1 MLKEEILYSIL
12 DIDCHCN
19 ETGIDVLKDIY
30 HSYRKLEL
38 LQEYSFISDTI
49 DLYQESVGKSN
60 DRSPIMKIL
69 MFIPDILIKVFE
81 FIKSKFNK
89 LFHKKTQKQVEEKMK
104 ETLSSAV
111 DELTSQSNQSEDHL
125 TNNTKVGK
133 KLSSAGFVIAPIAGT
148 AIAAGTI
155 YGIYRKNKSNHNT
168 NIQSNNNDQ
177 QTSSMKNSSKSQ
189 YTTDTPI
196 AEIRLEQ
203 KNVEIEYYCNTKSYI
218 NILVR
223 IRSIFMGYS
232 SIFLWNE
239 INDNR
244 MPYIKK
250 ELISDCNLL
259 IDKINNDVLSNI
271 DTKKESFE
279 EISKNMTIINKT
291 IDEIKK
297 ERKEFKEHMS
307 TFENDGL
314 ENVIEKIKELSSI
327 TEKLVNHINE
337 KLSAVTDLG
346 QTLVSYVHE
355 DEDFHIEKKEQIDSK
370 ENDNSS
376 NEEADIPIVKQH
388 DIPTREEMD
397 NQGIQLPVFT
407 KTEFI
412 EKITST
418 LTHLIDKMPS
428 ESKISRNIMNSLK
441 RINRTIDRYED
452 IDLISVAALRNIFD
466 QFMFV
471 MHGFTY
477 HGSISVIED
486 RRKYIMSDEEY
497 SSFIKEFGA
506 LIIPPYSKINEKLD
520 KRDAA
525 LDTDYPYEILDSM
538 GLSLH
543 YNIDYDYIVLEILS
557 YAWGFKIEN
566 EIDTFYEPGVIKT
579 KAVKKQ

>member
-49 DLYQESVGKSN
+49 DLYQESASKSN

-89 LFHKKTQKQVEEKMK
+89 LFHKKNPKQVEEKMK

-168 NIQSNNNDQ
+168 
-177 QTSSMKNSSKSQ
+177 K
-189 YTTDTPI
+189 DTPI

-203 KNVEIEYYCNTKSYI
+203 KNVEIEYYCNTKAYK
-218 NILVR
+218 NILER
-223 IRSIFMGYS
+223 IRSIFSDYTC
-232 SIFLWNE
+232 IVPWNE
-239 INDNR
+239 KYAGDDGLED
-244 MPYIKK
+244 IKK
-250 ELISDCNLL
+250 QFISDCNLL
-259 IDKINNDVLSNI
+259 IDEINIAVLSNT

-297 ERKEFKEHMS
+297 ERKESKENIS
-307 TFENDGL
+307 TFKNDGV
-314 ENVIEKIKELSSI
+314 EDVIEKTKELSSI

-355 DEDFHIEKKEQIDSK
+355 DEDFHIEKKAQINSK
-370 ENDNSS
+370 ETDNSS
-376 NEEADIPIVKQH
+376 NEETDIPIVKQH

-397 NQGIQLPVFT
+397 NHGIQLPVFT

-418 LTHLIDKMPS
+418 LTHLIDKAPS
-428 ESKISRNIMNSLK
+428 EAKKPIMSNLK
-441 RINRTIDRYED
+441 RINKIIDKYED

>member
-1 MLKEEILYSIL
+1 MLKEEILNSIL
-12 DIDCHCN
+12 DIDCYCN
-19 ETGIDVLKDIY
+19 ESDLSVLKDLY
-30 HSYRKLEL
+30 HSYHKLEL
-38 LQEYSFISDTI
+38 LQEYSFISNNNH
-49 DLYQESVGKSN
+49 LYQESANKSN

-69 MFIPDILIKVFE
+69 MFIPDILIKVFD

-89 LFHKKTQKQVEEKMK
+89 LFKKQNPKQVEEKMK
-104 ETLSSAV
+104 ETLSSAI
-111 DELTSQSNQSEDHL
+111 DELTSQPNQSEDHL

-203 KNVEIEYYCNTKSYI
+203 KNVEIEYYCNTKAYK
-218 NILVR
+218 NILER
-223 IRSIFMGYS
+223 ISSIFKGYS

-239 INDNR
+239 VNDNR
-244 MPYIKK
+244 LADIKK
-250 ELISDCNLL
+250 EIISDCNLL
-259 IDKINNDVLSNI
+259 IDEINNAVLSNT
-271 DTKKESFE
+271 DTKKETFE
-279 EISKNMTIINKT
+279 EISKNITIINKT

-297 ERKEFKEHMS
+297 ERKESKENIS

-314 ENVIEKIKELSSI
+314 EDVIEKIKELSSI

-355 DEDFHIEKKEQIDSK
+355 DEDFHIEKKAKIDSK
-370 ENDNSS
+370 EN
-376 NEEADIPIVKQH
+376 

-397 NQGIQLPVFT
+397 NHGIQLPVFT

-418 LTHLIDKMPS
+418 LTHLIDKAPS
-428 ESKISRNIMNSLK
+428 GSNVSKNIMNSLK

-452 IDLISVAALRNIFD
+452 IDLISIAALRNIFD

-477 HGSISVIED
+477 HGSIGVIED

-497 SSFIKEFGA
+497 LSFIKEFGA

-520 KRDAA
+520 KRDFDPYA
-525 LDTDYPYEILDSM
+525 DYPYEILDSM
-538 GLSLH
+538 GLSLFYKH
-543 YNIDYDYIVLEILS
+543 DHDYIVLEILS

-566 EIDTFYEPGVIKT
+566 EIDTFYDPGVIKA
-579 KAVKKQ
+579 KDVKK